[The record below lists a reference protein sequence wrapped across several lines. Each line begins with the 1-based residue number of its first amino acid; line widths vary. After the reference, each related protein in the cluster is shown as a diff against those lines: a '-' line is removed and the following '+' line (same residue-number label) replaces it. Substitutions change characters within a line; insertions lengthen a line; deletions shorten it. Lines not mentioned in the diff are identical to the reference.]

1 AGPGLVLAAGAR
13 AVPFRAAALGRPGA
27 VHRRRHAQPAGP
39 RVDQVALVPYRQA
52 PLLAKLGVRWT
63 IAPKRVRLCACSRL
77 GKMNMVAATFAS
89 SRQNA
94 AHFYVWMAAACAIV
108 AFGGFAP
115 TYWLQVPAGTFVGA
129 PLLHLHAALFSG
141 WTLLLLSQ
149 TVLAARGRIGHHRAW
164 GLMGISLATAM
175 VFVGVATAILSLDL
189 GLAANYGDR
198 SRAFFI
204 VPVTAIAL
212 FAGFF
217 AAAIVN
223 IERSDIHKRLML
235 LATISLL
242 PAAVARL
249 FFVLST
255 GGGPG
260 MRPGLVPPV
269 GVATAM
275 GPGLLVELLIV

>member
-1 AGPGLVLAAGAR
+1 
-13 AVPFRAAALGRPGA
+13 
-27 VHRRRHAQPAGP
+27 
-39 RVDQVALVPYRQA
+39 
-52 PLLAKLGVRWT
+52 
-63 IAPKRVRLCACSRL
+63 
-77 GKMNMVAATFAS
+77 MNMVAATFAS
-89 SRQNA
+89 SRQSA
-94 AHFYVWMAAACAIV
+94 GRFYVWMAAACAIV

-149 TVLAARGRIGHHRAW
+149 TVLAARGQIGHHRAW

-175 VFVGVATAILSLDL
+175 VLVGVATAILSLDL

-223 IERSDIHKRLML
+223 IERPDIHKRLML

-275 GPGLLVELLIV
+275 GPGLLVELLIVAGIAYDWRTRGRPHPVWYVGAAAITAVTVLRTPLSATPIWLAIADAATRLVR